1 MSQADLENLAI
12 EAEAEDKEQAKTGE
26 YIPGQDGPPTGSAQA
41 SASVGEILAGNIFML
56 SGLLEKVRGPHWKL
70 NPDMLKEWADSYDK
84 AFPDQAVSPQ
94 MNFYLTT
101 GALFAAPVAVEVVGF
116 FEGRK
121 ASNQE
126 PENTG
131 GNDGDKPE

>member
-1 MSQADLENLAI
+1 MIEEIEHLAK
-12 EAEAEDKEQAKTGE
+12 EAEQEDKEKVKSGE
-26 YIPGQDGPPTGSAQA
+26 YIPGQDGPPPGSEQA
-41 SASVGEILAGNIFML
+41 STSVGEILAGNIFIL
-56 SGLLEKVRGPHWKL
+56 SGLLEKVRGLHWKL

-84 AFPDQAVSPQ
+84 AFPEQTVSPQ

-126 PENTG
+126 QEKDG
-131 GNDGDKPE
+131 GNDGDKQE